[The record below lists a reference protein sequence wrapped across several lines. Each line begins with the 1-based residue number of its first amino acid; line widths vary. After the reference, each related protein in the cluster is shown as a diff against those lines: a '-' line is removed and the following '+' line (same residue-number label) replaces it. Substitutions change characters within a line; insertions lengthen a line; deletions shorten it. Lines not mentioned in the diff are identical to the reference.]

1 MLLLL
6 ETLLVA
12 EETGRAEG
20 RIGAEVLLLF
30 LFFFFFLLVLS
41 EMLLFVKVGAQP
53 GVAKEAGGAELGKTD
68 GAEAT

>member
-1 MLLLL
+1 M
-6 ETLLVA
+6 A

-30 LFFFFFLLVLS
+30 LFFFFLLVLS

>member
-30 LFFFFFLLVLS
+30 LFFFFLLVLS